1 MNRLN
6 GLIAATFTPMNENGE
21 VNLSLIKPYYEMLV
35 KNGVAGAFICGSTG
49 ESASLTIEEKKS
61 ITAEWINCAKGN
73 TNFKIILFLG
83 ENCIAESIAL
93 ARYAGE
99 IGIDGLAY
107 TSPSYF
113 KPANLNLLIDCC
125 TKIAAATPDIPFYYY
140 HIPVFTNVHF
150 PMIELLKLVDGKIK
164 NFAGIKYSHED
175 VMDFLSCLQF
185 KDGKYD
191 MMWGRDEN
199 LLSALSLGGCVAV
212 GSTYN
217 YAAPL
222 YTKMIAAFQKNNLD
236 EARKLQMQSIEMIR
250 LLSSHGGISVGKSF
264 MKVIGFDCGE
274 ARLPLGNMNE
284 ASFDV
289 FKQNLESLSF
299 SNYCCR

>member
-1 MNRLN
+1 
-6 GLIAATFTPMNENGE
+6 
-21 VNLSLIKPYYEMLV
+21 
-35 KNGVAGAFICGSTG
+35 VAGAFICGSTG

-61 ITAEWINCAKGN
+61 ITVEWINCAKGN
-73 TNFKIILFLG
+73 PDFKIILFLG
-83 ENCIAESIAL
+83 ENSLSECKSL
-93 ARYAGE
+93 AKFASE
-99 IGIDGLAY
+99 NGIDGLAF

-113 KPANLNLLIDCC
+113 KPTNLNLLVDCC
-125 TKIAAATPDIPFYYY
+125 TEVAASAPNIPFYYY

-150 PMIELLKLVDGKIK
+150 PMIELLKLVDGNIK

-175 VMDFLSCLQF
+175 VMDFLSCLQY

-199 LLSALSLGGCVAV
+199 LLSALSLGACVAV

-222 YTKMIAAFQKNNLD
+222 YNKLITAFEKNNLE
-236 EARKLQMQSIEMIR
+236 EARKLQMQSIDMIR
-250 LLSSHGGISVGKSF
+250 LLSTHGGISVGKSF

-284 ASFDV
+284 ASFDS
-289 FKQNLESLSF
+289 FKQNLKSIQF
-299 SNYCCR
+299 NDYCCSQNS